1 MIHQLFVDESIRNK
15 KRGRCSSGKIFSPFF
30 LVVIFLV
37 DFKMNLIIFESMK
50 KHTDWNKMETKEQK
64 KKRIIMAFAGVCI
77 SGFSVGLFRLSLFGT
92 DPFQCFANGIANA
105 VTNVFPIGFGT
116 LYTIINLLMLIL
128 IFILNKHY
136 IGIATFINIFG
147 TGYMVELSLY
157 LLGKVIVAPGIVMR
171 VVLLLVGIVI
181 ICFASSLYY
190 TADLGVSTYD
200 AIALILRDK
209 KIAKFQYCR
218 IATDLVCV
226 IIGFL
231 LGAIIGVGT
240 LITAFFMGPLI
251 EFFNEKIAKPL
262 LFGKK
267 QNQ

>member
-1 MIHQLFVDESIRNK
+1 M
-15 KRGRCSSGKIFSPFF
+15 
-30 LVVIFLV
+30 
-37 DFKMNLIIFESMK
+37 
-50 KHTDWNKMETKEQK
+50 EQK

-92 DPFQCFANGIANA
+92 DPFQCFANGIANT
-105 VTNVFPIGFGT
+105 VTSVIPIGFGT
-116 LYTIINLLMLIL
+116 LYTIINLLMLLL

-157 LLGKVIVAPGIVMR
+157 LLGKVIQNPSLIIR
-171 VVLLLVGIVI
+171 IVLLLVGIVI

-209 KIAKFQYCR
+209 KVAKFQYCR
-218 IATDLVCV
+218 IATDLICV
-226 IIGFL
+226 LIGYF
-231 LGAIIGVGT
+231 LGAIIGIGT

-251 EFFNEKIAKPL
+251 EFFNVHISQPL
-262 LFGKK
+262 LHGNNKEAL
-267 QNQ
+267 

>member
-1 MIHQLFVDESIRNK
+1 M
-15 KRGRCSSGKIFSPFF
+15 
-30 LVVIFLV
+30 
-37 DFKMNLIIFESMK
+37 
-50 KHTDWNKMETKEQK
+50 EQK

-92 DPFQCFANGIANA
+92 DPFQCFANGIANT
-105 VTNVFPIGFGT
+105 VTNVIPIGFGT
-116 LYTIINLLMLIL
+116 LYTIINLLMLLL

-157 LLGKVIVAPGIVMR
+157 LLGKVIQTPSLMMR
-171 VVLLLVGIVI
+171 IVLLLVGIVI

-209 KIAKFQYCR
+209 KVAKFQYCR
-218 IATDLVCV
+218 IATDLICV
-226 IIGFL
+226 LIGYF
-231 LGAIIGVGT
+231 LGAIIGIGT

-251 EFFNEKIAKPL
+251 EFFNVHISQPL
-262 LFGKK
+262 LHGNKK
-267 QNQ
+267 ESL

>member
-1 MIHQLFVDESIRNK
+1 M
-15 KRGRCSSGKIFSPFF
+15 
-30 LVVIFLV
+30 
-37 DFKMNLIIFESMK
+37 
-50 KHTDWNKMETKEQK
+50 EQK

-92 DPFQCFANGIANA
+92 DPFQCFANGIANT
-105 VTNVFPIGFGT
+105 VTNVIPIGFGT
-116 LYTIINLLMLIL
+116 LYTIINLLMLLL

-157 LLGKVIVAPGIVMR
+157 LLGKVIQTPSLMMR
-171 VVLLLVGIVI
+171 IVLLLVGIVI

-209 KIAKFQYCR
+209 KVAKFQYCR
-218 IATDLVCV
+218 IATDLICV
-226 IIGFL
+226 LIGYF
-231 LGAIIGVGT
+231 LGAIIGIGT

-251 EFFNEKIAKPL
+251 EFFNVHISQPL
-262 LFGKK
+262 LHGNEKESL
-267 QNQ
+267 

>member
-1 MIHQLFVDESIRNK
+1 M
-15 KRGRCSSGKIFSPFF
+15 
-30 LVVIFLV
+30 
-37 DFKMNLIIFESMK
+37 
-50 KHTDWNKMETKEQK
+50 EQK

-92 DPFQCFANGIANA
+92 DPFQCFANGIANT
-105 VTNVFPIGFGT
+105 VTNVIPIGFGT
-116 LYTIINLLMLIL
+116 LYTIINLLMLLL

-157 LLGKVIVAPGIVMR
+157 LLGKVIQTPSLMMR
-171 VVLLLVGIVI
+171 IVLLLVGIVI

-209 KIAKFQYCR
+209 KVAKFQYCR
-218 IATDLVCV
+218 IATDLICV
-226 IIGFL
+226 LIGYF
-231 LGAIIGVGT
+231 LGAIIGIGT

-251 EFFNEKIAKPL
+251 EFFNVHISQPL
-262 LFGKK
+262 LHGDKK
-267 QNQ
+267 ESL